1 MKLNRNNVIVTLL
14 SVGSIFGV
22 LAFNA
27 SQMPAPKKQNNST
40 EHATPKLETAAAV
53 ILPQVGVVLALPQP
67 YQAEVVGFGAAK
79 SRYQLTFT
87 SEVSGRVIQLSQQF
101 ESGQVIK
108 QGDELAQINDVSYQ
122 QALTL
127 AQANVAQAEL
137 DLLEE
142 QRQGEQAKSE
152 WLRSG
157 VTGEPAS
164 PLVLRTP
171 QLAQI
176 TAALANARLALK
188 KAQQDVNYTHVKAPF
203 DALVVSRDIQP
214 GSYVQAGTQLATLYS
229 VAEVEVNVPLSE
241 QQWQNLPE
249 LTNAQLDI
257 ATPAVTLQSSDG
269 RYRWQGYVE
278 RVEQHVTELSRQRS
292 LVVVVDD
299 PLAQSTRLFP
309 GTFVKVIIQG
319 KSVQN
324 LWQLPSSAISQQ
336 GDIWFVDDAGL
347 LTKALATVLFEQNS
361 FVYVQ
366 PISHSLNSQT
376 HNSPTQVVK
385 RPLSSFKV
393 GTKVMAKVEG

>member
-53 ILPQVGVVLALPQP
+53 ILPQVGVVLAQPQQ

-229 VAEVEVNVPLSE
+229 VAEVEVKVPLSE

-249 LTNAQLDI
+249 LTNQQLDI

-269 RYRWQGYVE
+269 RYRWQGYVK

-299 PLAQSTRLFP
+299 PLAQSTQLYP
-309 GTFVKVIIQG
+309 GTFVKAIIQG

>member
-14 SVGSIFGV
+14 SVGSIFGD

-40 EHATPKLETAAAV
+40 EHAAPKLETAAAV
-53 ILPQVGVVLALPQP
+53 ILPQVGVVLALPQQ

-87 SEVSGRVIQLSQQF
+87 SEVSGRVMQLSQQF

-108 QGDELAQINDVSYQ
+108 KGDELAQINDVSYQ

-157 VTGEPAS
+157 VSGEPAS

-229 VAEVEVNVPLSE
+229 VAEVEVKVPLSE

-249 LTNAQLDI
+249 LTNQQLDI

-278 RVEQHVTELSRQRS
+278 MWLNC
-292 LVVVVDD
+292 
-299 PLAQSTRLFP
+299 LA
-309 GTFVKVIIQG
+309 
-319 KSVQN
+319 SV
-324 LWQLPSSAISQQ
+324 
-336 GDIWFVDDAGL
+336 
-347 LTKALATVLFEQNS
+347 
-361 FVYVQ
+361 
-366 PISHSLNSQT
+366 H
-376 HNSPTQVVK
+376 
-385 RPLSSFKV
+385 
-393 GTKVMAKVEG
+393 